1 MQRYLPNNDSIIR
14 ISDFDSPKKLADHLR
29 LLNNNDASY
38 NKFLDHKIHQK
49 VQNKELLQQLKQRK
63 YETNSI
69 VEDFECF
76 VCQRSVDGT
85 ATAATIAN
93 ERRNPEDMCDIE
105 PIYPKMR
112 TKMENLKANLIKQGL
127 CEADLLRD
135 LILNNQPFTQKQLH
149 DQLIANYNTGLCKV

>member
-1 MQRYLPNNDSIIR
+1 M
-14 ISDFDSPKKLADHLR
+14 
-29 LLNNNDASY
+29 
-38 NKFLDHKIHQK
+38 
-49 VQNKELLQQLKQRK
+49 ELLKQLKQRK

-85 ATAATIAN
+85 ATAPTIAN
-93 ERRNPEDMCDIE
+93 ESRKPEDMCDVE

-112 TKMENLKANLIKQGL
+112 TKMGISKGNLIKQGK

-135 LILNNQPFTQKQLH
+135 LILNNQPFTQKLLH
-149 DQLIANYNTGLCKV
+149 DELIAKYNNGLCKI